1 MDLATLFRGGTT
13 GRGDPYIN
21 ERNMFGAG
29 PPPPKVNW
37 DAFLHYPKP
46 DQPKVDWDAFLHYP
60 QPQPTPPHSLTPSS
74 VVDPS
79 KYPSPATRP
88 GDVASAPNAMSGGAG
103 DPGMGGLMGLIRL
116 LSGGMA

>member
-1 MDLATLFRGGTT
+1 MDLATLLRGGTT
-13 GRGDPYIN
+13 GRGDPYAN
-21 ERNMFGAG
+21 EKSMFGAG
-29 PPPPKVNW
+29 PPPPKVN
-37 DAFLHYPKP
+37 
-46 DQPKVDWDAFLHYP
+46 WDAFLHYP